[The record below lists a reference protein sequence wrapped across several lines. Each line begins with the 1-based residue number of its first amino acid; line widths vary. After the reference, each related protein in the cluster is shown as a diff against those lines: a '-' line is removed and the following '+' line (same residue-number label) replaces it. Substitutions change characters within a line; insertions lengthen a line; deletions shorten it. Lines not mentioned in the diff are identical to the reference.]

1 MVALNDRPLR
11 VAVNSVWPS
20 GTQKWRMST
29 SEYSGFTVT
38 NTLPPRCHFFIFS
51 SGSSAHSFVAAW
63 SISSMRWVNCFHLA
77 RVKVIPFFVGWE
89 GTTHSLRSN
98 HRSFTVKNRLVPTL
112 KESSTLFTASKSVM
126 FKFKKLN
133 VGYSLN
139 AGVYIGVLVP
149 PTLNNRLSKHQE
161 D

>member
-1 MVALNDRPLR
+1 MADVNHRIFGVYGDKYIAPQVPLLHLQFR
-11 VAVNSVWPS
+11 VICPELRS
-20 GTQKWRMST
+20 GLVYFIDEMG
-29 SEYSGFTVT
+29 EM
-38 NTLPPRCHFFIFS
+38 LPPGKSKGDPFLCAVRRDHP
-51 SGSSAHSFVAAW
+51 
-63 SISSMRWVNCFHLA
+63 ISKSTL
-77 RVKVIPFFVGWE
+77 
-89 GTTHSLRSN
+89 
-98 HRSFTVKNRLVPTL
+98 RSFTVKNRLVPAL

-126 FKFKKLN
+126 FKFKKMN